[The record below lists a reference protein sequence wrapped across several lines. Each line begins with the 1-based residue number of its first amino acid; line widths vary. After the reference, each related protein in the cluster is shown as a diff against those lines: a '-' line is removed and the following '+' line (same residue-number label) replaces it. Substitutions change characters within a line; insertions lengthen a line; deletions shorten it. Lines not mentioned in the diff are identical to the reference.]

1 MRPTKLLIATA
12 VSFALAATV
21 QAAAKDGTYEGTAN
35 GKNGPLTVQVVI
47 KNSKIASVKVLK
59 SGETAMV
66 SDAAMERVPAEIVKT
81 QSLRVD
87 NVAGATLTSMAI
99 QAAATNAVKAAGG
112 QPSEYY
118 KKPVKKQPSGM
129 EVTYKTD
136 VVVVG
141 SGASG
146 MAAAVRAQLNGLPT
160 ILIEK
165 MPTLGGDTIL
175 NAGT

>member
-1 MRPTKLLIATA
+1 MIATA

-118 KKPVKKQPSGM
+118 KKPSCAGPRRRIRCRCSSAVTDNRGWRRKAFPSC
-129 EVTYKTD
+129 
-136 VVVVG
+136 
-141 SGASG
+141 
-146 MAAAVRAQLNGLPT
+146 GL
-160 ILIEK
+160 LR
-165 MPTLGGDTIL
+165 
-175 NAGT
+175 AGTWFRQKGSCREDGLAP